1 MKAGEMTINDSVSV
15 SDSAPEAQATAAARP
30 RPTRGLPLTG
40 ALLLTA
46 QRLAGYVAVIA
57 LVVLLWQ
64 LAILVYQLPS
74 YLLPSPAETAQAMR
88 AHSGEIGQAAWL
100 TVQST
105 LIGMAVA
112 TLVAV
117 LLALLFMASRALDA
131 ALMPL
136 IIVVRTVPMIAIAP
150 VLVLIFGRGR
160 WNGVGMVALLS
171 FFQIMLAA
179 RKGFEAP
186 SRHMLELMH
195 CCGAGFWQTLFKLRL
210 PCAMTHLFTGLR
222 IASASAILCAMF
234 AEWLSGAPGL
244 GSLILDANAR
254 QHFALMWAAV
264 AAGTTVSYLFFTLT
278 LALERVVQDWSR

>member
-1 MKAGEMTINDSVSV
+1 MQVSSSLPAEPASVPRRS
-15 SDSAPEAQATAAARP
+15 AAAAAW
-30 RPTRGLPLTG
+30 GG
-40 ALLLTA
+40 ALRLA
-46 QRLAGYVAVIA
+46 GQRLAGYLLVMAVVAA
-57 LVVLLWQ
+57 LWQ
-64 LAILVYQLPS
+64 ALIVALAVPA
-74 YLLPSPAETAQAMR
+74 YLMPSPAEVAQAML
-88 AHSGEIGQAAWL
+88 AHAPEIAQSAGLTLQA
-100 TVQST
+100 T
-105 LIGMAVA
+105 LIGLAVA
-112 TLVAV
+112 TVVAL
-117 LLALLFMASRALDA
+117 LLAMLFIASRWVDT

-136 IIVVRTVPMIAIAP
+136 IVAVRTVPMIAIAP

-195 CCGAGFWQTLFKLRL
+195 CCGAGFWQTLIMLRL
-210 PCAMTHLFTGLR
+210 PCALTHLFTGLR

-254 QHFALMWAAV
+254 QQFALMWAAV
-264 AAGTTVSYLFFTLT
+264 AAGTTVSYLFFTCAI
-278 LALERVVQDWSR
+278 ALERLVQDRSR

>member
-1 MKAGEMTINDSVSV
+1 MSSAGMNLATP
-15 SDSAPEAQATAAARP
+15 AAATAEAEAPVVP
-30 RPTRGLPLTG
+30 RPSRGLPLGG
-40 ALLLTA
+40 ALVLTA
-46 QRLAGYVAVIA
+46 QRLAGYAAVIA
-57 LVVLLWQ
+57 VVALLWQ
-64 LAILVYQLPS
+64 GAIWGFGVPA
-74 YLLPSPAETAQAMR
+74 YLLPSPGAAAQALV
-88 AHSGEIGQAAWL
+88 AHAGEIGHAAWL

-105 LIGMAVA
+105 VIGMGVA
-112 TLVAV
+112 TAVAV
-117 LLALLFMASRALDA
+117 LLALLFIASPLLDA

-136 IIVVRTVPMIAIAP
+136 IVVVRTVPMIAIAP
-150 VLVLIFGRGR
+150 VLVLIFGRDR

-195 CCGAGFWQTLFKLRL
+195 CCGAGFWQTLLKLRL
-210 PCAMTHLFTGLR
+210 PCALTHLFTGLR

-244 GSLILDANAR
+244 GSLILDANAK

-264 AAGTTVSYLFFTLT
+264 AAGTTVSYLFFTFT
-278 LALERVVQDWSR
+278 IALERAVQDWSR

>member
-1 MKAGEMTINDSVSV
+1 M
-15 SDSAPEAQATAAARP
+15 
-30 RPTRGLPLTG
+30 TG
-40 ALLLTA
+40 ALTLTA
-46 QRLAGYVAVIA
+46 QRLAGYVATIA
-57 LVVLLWQ
+57 VVALLWQ
-64 LAILVYQLPS
+64 AAIWLFAVPH
-74 YLLPSPAETAQAMR
+74 YLLPSPGAAAQAM
-88 AHSGEIGQAAWL
+88 GENAGTIGHAAWL

-105 LIGMAVA
+105 VIGMAVA
-112 TLVAV
+112 TVAALV
-117 LLALLFMASRALDA
+117 LALLFMASPTLDA

-136 IIVVRTVPMIAIAP
+136 IVVVRTVPMIAIAP
-150 VLVLIFGRGR
+150 VLVLIFGRDR

-195 CCGAGFWQTLFKLRL
+195 CSGAGFWQTVVKLRV

-244 GSLILDANAR
+244 GSLILDAYSR
-254 QHFALMWAAV
+254 QNFALMWAAV
-264 AAGTTVSYLFFTLT
+264 GAGTTVSYLFFTFT
-278 LALERVVQDWSR
+278 IALERIVQDWSR

>member
-1 MKAGEMTINDSVSV
+1 MS
-15 SDSAPEAQATAAARP
+15 
-30 RPTRGLPLTG
+30 G
-40 ALLLTA
+40 ALTLTA
-46 QRLAGYVAVIA
+46 QRLAGYVATIA
-57 LVVLLWQ
+57 VVALLWQ
-64 LAILVYQLPS
+64 AAIWLFAVPH
-74 YLLPSPAETAQAMR
+74 YLLPSPGAAAQAM
-88 AHSGEIGQAAWL
+88 GENAGTIGHAARL

-105 LIGMAVA
+105 VIGMAVA
-112 TLVAV
+112 TVAALV
-117 LLALLFMASRALDA
+117 LALLFMASPTLDA

-136 IIVVRTVPMIAIAP
+136 IVVVRTVPMIAIAP
-150 VLVLIFGRGR
+150 VLVLIFGRDR

-195 CCGAGFWQTLFKLRL
+195 CSGAGFWQTVVKLRV

-244 GSLILDANAR
+244 GSLILDAYSR
-254 QHFALMWAAV
+254 QNFALMWAAV
-264 AAGTTVSYLFFTLT
+264 GAGTTVSYLFFTFT
-278 LALERVVQDWSR
+278 IALERAVQDWSR